1 MTLESIGKNRERIVH
16 LGVSYPWLRE
26 IEAEVAQLE
35 RNYEFLQCTYD
46 AAIADRNA
54 NWTKLPVD
62 ADGEVIR
69 IGDTVYNERWMDGT
83 VVYEIGYG
91 NFGINVY
98 DDRGNCVYAGACR
111 HHREPTVEDVLREF
125 TAELLREEELYGDK
139 HREEVTAKYAGR
151 LREAVRA
158 E

>member
-69 IGDTVYNERWMDGT
+69 IGDELVWDEMRPYINHKVKCMTLGHNEW
-83 VVYEIGYG
+83 
-91 NFGINVY
+91 FIN
-98 DDRGNCVYAGACR
+98 GATAGSFR
-111 HHREPTVEDVLREF
+111 HYRKPTVEDVLREF